1 MAGARD
7 LHPASGG
14 ERSGQALG
22 VLVVEDVALGTA
34 HHEGR
39 TGHLGDGRPQ
49 ELAATLRGGRIEGAA
64 AMALV
69 VLPHPSAVG
78 HAPQVVEQAP
88 AQQGGVAPRVERQ
101 GARHE
106 LLDGVER
113 RRLRREGGDLPY
125 AGLTYLR
132 SEERRVGKECR
143 WRAAGS
149 EGCKKT
155 EAGYG
160 EA

>member
-1 MAGARD
+1 
-7 LHPASGG
+7 
-14 ERSGQALG
+14 
-22 VLVVEDVALGTA
+22 
-34 HHEGR
+34 
-39 TGHLGDGRPQ
+39 RPQ

-69 VLPHPSAVG
+69 VLPHPFAVG

-106 LLDGVER
+106 LLDRVEW

-125 AGLTYLR
+125 AGLTYLGADVHEHQR
-132 SEERRVGKECR
+132 RQPPAVGAGPRQRVRPAQRHADQDEAIETEMIDERLEV
-143 WRAAGS
+143 
-149 EGCKKT
+149 
-155 EAGYG
+155 
-160 EA
+160 